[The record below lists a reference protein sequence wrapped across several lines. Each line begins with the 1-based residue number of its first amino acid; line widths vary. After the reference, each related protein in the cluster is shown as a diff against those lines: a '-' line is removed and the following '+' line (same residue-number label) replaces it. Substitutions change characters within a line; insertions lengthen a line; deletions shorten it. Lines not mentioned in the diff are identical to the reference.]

1 LAEYQQAVESM
12 EWDMTFEGG
21 FLFPGVYTD
30 GTKRYEA
37 LAPEHMTANL
47 QSYLKAAQVD
57 DHYTMH
63 SFRVG
68 GAVTHHMSGTP
79 FEVHGLRRVEV
90 RGRSSALRWRYAF
103 GDRVDGRREMRP
115 VNCTQRCRRAG
126 G

>member
-79 FEVHGLRRVEV
+79 FEVLMGYVGWKSEGVVRRYVGATLSATGL
-90 RGRSSALRWRYAF
+90 
-103 GDRVDGRREMRP
+103 
-115 VNCTQRCRRAG
+115 TAG
-126 G
+126 AKCDQ